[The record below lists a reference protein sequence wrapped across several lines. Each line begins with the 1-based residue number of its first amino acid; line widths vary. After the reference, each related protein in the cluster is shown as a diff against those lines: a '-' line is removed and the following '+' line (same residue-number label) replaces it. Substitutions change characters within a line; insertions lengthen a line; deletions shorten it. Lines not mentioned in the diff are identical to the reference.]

1 MYSKNVQIIIFCF
14 FISYAVYCQ
23 RKNNDVIGSAGMH
36 SVSST
41 GTMLSWTI
49 GEPIVETQGGATYI
63 LTQGFHQPWISG
75 SSTSLPIPQS
85 PFFEINVYP
94 NPVRDILSVSL
105 SNNKERLYFDLYD
118 ISGRLIRHEQSSPDQ
133 TLVTFSIRWLSAGSY
148 LLNIKTKDYGFNE
161 TYQLQKLR

>member
-1 MYSKNVQIIIFCF
+1 MTKILLLLLVLGLSTTLAFPQSIV
-14 FISYAVYCQ
+14 
-23 RKNNDVIGSAGMH
+23 NDVIGSAGMH

-63 LTQGFHQPWISG
+63 LTQGFHQPWSAN
-75 SSTSLPIPQS
+75 SSTSLPAIQNPIID
-85 PFFEINVYP
+85 INVYP

-105 SNNKERLYFDLYD
+105 SNNQERLYFDLYD
-118 ISGRLIRHEQSSPDQ
+118 ISGRLIRHEETSPDQ
-133 TLVTFSIRWLSAGSY
+133 TLITFSIRWLSAGSY
-148 LLNIKTKDYGFNE
+148 VLNVKTKDYGFNE

>member
-1 MYSKNVQIIIFCF
+1 MENVRKLYGSCTEVVRKMYGKLYGNYAEYCGNVDGT
-14 FISYAVYCQ
+14 SMGHAKWDLHNRHGSHY
-23 RKNNDVIGSAGMH
+23 VI
-36 SVSST
+36 
-41 GTMLSWTI
+41 LR
-49 GEPIVETQGGATYI
+49 
-63 LTQGFHQPWISG
+63 PWIAG

-85 PFFEINVYP
+85 PFVEINIYP

-105 SNNKERLYFDLYD
+105 SNNKECLYFDLYD

-133 TLVTFSIRWLSAGSY
+133 TLVIFSIRWLSAGSY

>member
-1 MYSKNVQIIIFCF
+1 MSCF
-14 FISYAVYCQ
+14 SQSIV
-23 RKNNDVIGSAGMH
+23 NDVIGSSGMH

-41 GTMLSWTI
+41 GTMLSWTF

-63 LTQGFHQPWISG
+63 LTQGFHQPWNG
-75 SSTSLPIPQS
+75 NGSTSVPSNES
-85 PFFEINVYP
+85 PFVEINVYP

-118 ISGRLIRHEQSSPDQ
+118 ISGRLIRHEESSSEQ

-148 LLNIKTKDYGFNE
+148 MLHIKTQDYGFHE